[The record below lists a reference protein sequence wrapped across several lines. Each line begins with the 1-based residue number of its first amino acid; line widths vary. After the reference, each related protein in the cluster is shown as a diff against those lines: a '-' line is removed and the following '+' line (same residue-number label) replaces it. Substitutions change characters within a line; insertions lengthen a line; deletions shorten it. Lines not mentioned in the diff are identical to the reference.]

1 MIWNCVEPARIC
13 AYAASSAHFN
23 MSLLAQSALETI
35 QLPDANYF
43 IQAPFAL
50 AGAFTGFV
58 VGLTGVGGG
67 ALMTPILLLL
77 FGIAPQTAIAT
88 DLWFAA
94 ITKIAAMQ
102 VHKRGA
108 GVDWQVVR
116 RLWMGSLP
124 VAMVVVALVAFG
136 NTVGNMQ
143 WLTKSVGV
151 VVLITAFGL
160 LLSPKLR
167 SLARNRRVTQP
178 EHFKKFQ
185 PAWTIAA
192 GALLGLLVALT
203 SVGAGA
209 LGTVLLLVLYPLRM
223 TTHKLVATDIA
234 HAIPL
239 ALIAGTGYLLAGMV
253 DGRMLISLLCGSI
266 PATIVGSLLARRFSS
281 RWLQAA
287 LAIVL
292 LAVGIK
298 TLW

>member
-1 MIWNCVEPARIC
+1 MIWDCVEPARIC
-13 AYAASSAHFN
+13 ACAASSAHFN

-35 QLPDANYF
+35 QLPDTNNF
-43 IQAPFAL
+43 IQVPFAL

-136 NTVGNMQ
+136 NTVGNMH
-143 WLTKSVGV
+143 WLTKFVGV

-167 SLARNRRVTQP
+167 SLAHDRRVTQP

-203 SVGAGA
+203 SVGSGA

-239 ALIAGTGYLLAGMV
+239 ALIAGTGYLLTGMV

-281 RWLQAA
+281 RWLQVS
-287 LAIVL
+287 LAFVL
-292 LAVGIK
+292 MAVGMK

>member
-1 MIWNCVEPARIC
+1 MIWDCVEPARIC
-13 AYAASSAHFN
+13 ACVASSAHFN
-23 MSLLAQSALETI
+23 ISLLAQSALETI

-185 PAWTIAA
+185 SAWTIAA

-203 SVGAGA
+203 SVGSGA

-239 ALIAGTGYLLAGMV
+239 ALIAGTGYLFAGMV

-292 LAVGIK
+292 LAVGMK
-298 TLW
+298 TLL

>member
-1 MIWNCVEPARIC
+1 
-13 AYAASSAHFN
+13 

>member
-1 MIWNCVEPARIC
+1 MIWDCVEPARIC
-13 AYAASSAHFN
+13 ACAASSAHFN
-23 MSLLAQSALETI
+23 ISLFAQSALETI

-43 IQAPFAL
+43 IQVPFAL

-167 SLARNRRVTQP
+167 LLARNRRVTQP

>member
-1 MIWNCVEPARIC
+1 MI
-13 AYAASSAHFN
+13 
-23 MSLLAQSALETI
+23 
-35 QLPDANYF
+35 D
-43 IQAPFAL
+43 APFAL

-102 VHKRGA
+102 VHKRGV

-124 VAMVVVALVAFG
+124 VAMVVVVLVAFG

-151 VVLITAFGL
+151 VVLITVFGL

-167 SLARNRRVTQP
+167 SLARDRRVTQP

-239 ALIAGTGYLLAGMV
+239 ALIAGTGYLFAGMV

-281 RWLQAA
+281 RWLQVA
-287 LAIVL
+287 LAVVL
-292 LAVGIK
+292 LAVAAK
-298 TLW
+298 TLV

>member
-13 AYAASSAHFN
+13 ACAASSAHFN
-23 MSLLAQSALETI
+23 MSLLAQVTLEAI

-43 IQAPFAL
+43 IQVPFAL

-136 NTVGNMQ
+136 NTAGNMQ

-167 SLARNRRVTQP
+167 SLARDRRVTQP

-253 DGRMLISLLCGSI
+253 DGRMLLSLLCGSI

-281 RWLQAA
+281 RWLQVS
-287 LAIVL
+287 LAFVL
-292 LAVGIK
+292 VAVGIK

>member
-1 MIWNCVEPARIC
+1 MIWDCVEPARIC
-13 AYAASSAHFN
+13 ACAAPSAHFN
-23 MSLLAQSALETI
+23 ISLFAQSALETI

-43 IQAPFAL
+43 IQVPFAL

-178 EHFKKFQ
+178 EHFKRFQ

>member
-1 MIWNCVEPARIC
+1 V
-13 AYAASSAHFN
+13 ASSAHFN
-23 MSLLAQSALETI
+23 ISLLAQSALETI

-124 VAMVVVALVAFG
+124 VAMIVVALVAFG

-167 SLARNRRVTQP
+167 LLARNRRVTQP

-185 PAWTIAA
+185 PAWTIVA

-281 RWLQAA
+281 RWLQVS
-287 LAIVL
+287 LAFVL

-298 TLW
+298 TLL

>member
-13 AYAASSAHFN
+13 ACVASSAHFN
-23 MSLLAQSALETI
+23 ISLLAQSALETI

-124 VAMVVVALVAFG
+124 VAMIVVALVAFG

-167 SLARNRRVTQP
+167 SLARDRRVKQP

-281 RWLQAA
+281 RWLQVA
-287 LAIVL
+287 LAVVL
-292 LAVGIK
+292 LAVAVK
-298 TLW
+298 TLV

>member
-1 MIWNCVEPARIC
+1 V
-13 AYAASSAHFN
+13 ASSAHFN
-23 MSLLAQSALETI
+23 ISLLAQSALETI

-43 IQAPFAL
+43 IQVPFAL

-292 LAVGIK
+292 LVVGIK

>member
-167 SLARNRRVTQP
+167 LLARNRRVTQP

>member
-1 MIWNCVEPARIC
+1 MI
-13 AYAASSAHFN
+13 
-23 MSLLAQSALETI
+23 
-35 QLPDANYF
+35 D
-43 IQAPFAL
+43 APFAF

-143 WLTKSVGV
+143 WLTTVSY
-151 VVLITAFGL
+151 T
-160 LLSPKLR
+160 
-167 SLARNRRVTQP
+167 
-178 EHFKKFQ
+178 H
-185 PAWTIAA
+185 
-192 GALLGLLVALT
+192 LT
-203 SVGAGA
+203 
-209 LGTVLLLVLYPLRM
+209 LPTKR
-223 TTHKLVATDIA
+223 
-234 HAIPL
+234 
-239 ALIAGTGYLLAGMV
+239 
-253 DGRMLISLLCGSI
+253 
-266 PATIVGSLLARRFSS
+266 IV
-281 RWLQAA
+281 
-287 LAIVL
+287 
-292 LAVGIK
+292 
-298 TLW
+298 

>member
-1 MIWNCVEPARIC
+1 MIWNCVEPARI
-13 AYAASSAHFN
+13 YACGASSAHFN

-43 IQAPFAL
+43 IQVPFAL

-136 NTVGNMQ
+136 NSVGNMQ
-143 WLTKSVGV
+143 WLTKAVGV

-167 SLARNRRVTQP
+167 SLARDRRVTQP

-203 SVGAGA
+203 SVGSGA

-281 RWLQAA
+281 RWLQVA
-287 LAIVL
+287 LAVVL
-292 LAVGIK
+292 LAVAAK
-298 TLW
+298 TLV

>member
-1 MIWNCVEPARIC
+1 MI
-13 AYAASSAHFN
+13 
-23 MSLLAQSALETI
+23 
-35 QLPDANYF
+35 D
-43 IQAPFAL
+43 APFAL

-102 VHKRGA
+102 VHKRGV

-124 VAMVVVALVAFG
+124 IAIAVVVLVAFG
-136 NTVGNMQ
+136 NTLGHLQ
-143 WLTKSVGV
+143 WLTKAIGIV
-151 VVLITAFGL
+151 VIITACGL
-160 LLSPKLR
+160 LISPKLR
-167 SLARNRRVTQP
+167 ALARNRRVTQP
-178 EHFKKFQ
+178 DRFKRFQ

-239 ALIAGTGYLLAGMV
+239 ALIAGTGYLFAGMV

-281 RWLQAA
+281 RWLQVS
-287 LAIVL
+287 LAFVL

-298 TLW
+298 TLL

>member
-1 MIWNCVEPARIC
+1 MIWDCVEPARIC
-13 AYAASSAHFN
+13 ACAAPSAHFN
-23 MSLLAQSALETI
+23 ISLLAQSALETI

-167 SLARNRRVTQP
+167 LLARNRRVTQP

>member
-1 MIWNCVEPARIC
+1 MIWDCVEPARIC
-13 AYAASSAHFN
+13 VCAAPSAHFN
-23 MSLLAQSALETI
+23 ISLLAQSALETI

-43 IQAPFAL
+43 IQVPFAL

-67 ALMTPILLLL
+67 ALMTPILFLL

-151 VVLITAFGL
+151 VVLIT
-160 LLSPKLR
+160 LS
-167 SLARNRRVTQP
+167 
-178 EHFKKFQ
+178 
-185 PAWTIAA
+185 
-192 GALLGLLVALT
+192 
-203 SVGAGA
+203 
-209 LGTVLLLVLYPLRM
+209 
-223 TTHKLVATDIA
+223 
-234 HAIPL
+234 
-239 ALIAGTGYLLAGMV
+239 LIH
-253 DGRMLISLLCGSI
+253 I
-266 PATIVGSLLARRFSS
+266 
-281 RWLQAA
+281 
-287 LAIVL
+287 
-292 LAVGIK
+292 
-298 TLW
+298 

>member
-1 MIWNCVEPARIC
+1 MIWDCVEPARIC
-13 AYAASSAHFN
+13 ACAAPSAHFN
-23 MSLLAQSALETI
+23 ISLLAQSALETI

-43 IQAPFAL
+43 IQAPFAF

-136 NTVGNMQ
+136 NSVGNMQ

-167 SLARNRRVTQP
+167 SLARDRRVTQP

-239 ALIAGTGYLLAGMV
+239 ALIAGTGYLFAGMV

>member
-1 MIWNCVEPARIC
+1 MIWDCVEPARIC
-13 AYAASSAHFN
+13 ACVAPSAHFN
-23 MSLLAQSALETI
+23 ISLLAQSARETI

-43 IQAPFAL
+43 IQVPFAL

-287 LAIVL
+287 LAFVL

-298 TLW
+298 TLL

>member
-1 MIWNCVEPARIC
+1 MAHWLARYGHMI
-13 AYAASSAHFN
+13 
-23 MSLLAQSALETI
+23 
-35 QLPDANYF
+35 D
-43 IQAPFAL
+43 APFAF

-124 VAMVVVALVAFG
+124 VAIVVVALVAFG
-136 NTVGNMQ
+136 TSVGNMQ

-151 VVLITAFGL
+151 VVLITVFGL

-167 SLARNRRVTQP
+167 SLARDRRVTQP

-223 TTHKLVATDIA
+223 TTHKLVAS
-234 HAIPL
+234 L
-239 ALIAGTGYLLAGMV
+239 GMV
-253 DGRMLISLLCGSI
+253 AEGVPNALSIHDVARKLGVRTPIIDGIYSI
-266 PATIVGSLLARRFSS
+266 LYEGKPAAVAMRE
-281 RWLQAA
+281 
-287 LAIVL
+287 VL
-292 LAVGIK
+292 NRDPRPEAS
-298 TLW
+298 

>member
-1 MIWNCVEPARIC
+1 
-13 AYAASSAHFN
+13 

-124 VAMVVVALVAFG
+124 VAIVVVALVAFG

-143 WLTKSVGV
+143 WLTKAVGV

-167 SLARNRRVTQP
+167 SLARDRRVTQP

-203 SVGAGA
+203 SVGSGA

-287 LAIVL
+287 LAVVL
-292 LAVGIK
+292 LAVAAK
-298 TLW
+298 TLV

>member
-1 MIWNCVEPARIC
+1 MIWDCVEPAGIC
-13 AYAASSAHFN
+13 ACAASSAHFN
-23 MSLLAQSALETI
+23 MSLLAQATLETI
-35 QLPDANYF
+35 QLPDANHF
-43 IQAPFAL
+43 IQFPFAF
-50 AGAFTGFV
+50 AGVFTGFV

-67 ALMTPILLLL
+67 ALMTPILLLI

-239 ALIAGTGYLLAGMV
+239 ALIAGTGYLFAGMV
-253 DGRMLISLLCGSI
+253 DSRMLLSLLCGSI

-292 LAVGIK
+292 LAVGMK
-298 TLW
+298 TLL

>member
-1 MIWNCVEPARIC
+1 MIWDWVEPARIYAC
-13 AYAASSAHFN
+13 AAFLADFN
-23 MSLLAQSALETI
+23 TLLLAQSALEKI
-35 QLPDANYF
+35 QLPDANHF
-43 IQAPFAL
+43 IQVPFAF

-67 ALMTPILLLL
+67 ALMTPILLLM
-77 FGIAPQTAIAT
+77 FGIAPQSAIAT

-124 VAMVVVALVAFG
+124 VAVAVVALVAFG
-136 NTVGNMQ
+136 NTMGNMQ
-143 WLTKSVGV
+143 WLTKAVGV
-151 VVLITAFGL
+151 VVLITASGL
-160 LLSPKLR
+160 FIAPKLR
-167 SLARNRRVTQP
+167 VWARDRRITQP
-178 EHFKKFQ
+178 EKFKRHQ
-185 PAWTIAA
+185 SAWTVAA

-239 ALIAGTGYLLAGMV
+239 ALIAGTGYVFAGMV

-281 RWLQAA
+281 RWLQVS
-287 LAIVL
+287 LAVVL
-292 LAVGIK
+292 LAVGVK